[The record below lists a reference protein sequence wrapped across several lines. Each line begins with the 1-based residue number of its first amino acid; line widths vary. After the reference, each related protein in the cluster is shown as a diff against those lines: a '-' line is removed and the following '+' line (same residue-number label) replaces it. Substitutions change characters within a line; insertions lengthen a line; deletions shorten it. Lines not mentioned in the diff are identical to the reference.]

1 MSEGQAASQERPDA
15 EHEARTLDETLRRL
29 HEGRDEVTKIVV
41 GQEEV
46 VDEVITALLSGGHV
60 LIESAPGL
68 GKTLLVRTLGR
79 VFGLKFSRVQFTPD
93 LMPADITGTFALVP
107 GQQGAMETRFQPGP
121 IFAQMVLAD
130 EINRATP
137 KTQSALLEAMQE
149 GTVTVMGSE
158 YELPSP
164 CFVLATQNPIEMEG
178 TYVLPEAQ
186 IDRFLFKVMLP
197 FPSQDVLEAIVETT
211 TGADVL
217 QAPEVLKPFDILNL
231 QRWTRE
237 VPLSSELR
245 AMIARFVRATQPH
258 LDEAPEMVRSY
269 VRYGVSPRGAQ
280 SLVLASK
287 ARALMAGRHAVSID
301 DVRAVAM
308 PALRHRIQT
317 NYEAD
322 ANRIDVDDVIQAI
335 LDSVVAQAA

>member
-1 MSEGQAASQERPDA
+1 MDDRTDNPNEATSTNGEVMNLQNTLER
-15 EHEARTLDETLRRL
+15 LK
-29 HEGRDEVTKIVV
+29 EGRDAVTKVVV
-41 GQEEV
+41 GQDSV

-60 LIESAPGL
+60 LIESSPGL

-107 GQQGAMETRFQPGP
+107 GDQGAMTSKFQPGP

-158 YELPSP
+158 YELPAP
-164 CFVLATQNPIEMEG
+164 FFVLATQNPIEMEG

-186 IDRFLFKVMLP
+186 IDRFLFKVLLP
-197 FPSQDVLEAIVETT
+197 FPSQAVLESIVETT
-211 TGADVL
+211 TGVQL
-217 QAPEVLKPFDILNL
+217 QDAPEVLTPADVLNL

-245 AMIARFVRATQPH
+245 ANIARFVRATQPD
-258 LDEAPEMVRSY
+258 LPEAPDMVRRF

-287 ARALMAGRHAVSID
+287 ARALMAGRHAVSMD
-301 DVRAVAM
+301 DVHAVAR

-322 ANRIDVDDVIQAI
+322 ANEIHVDDIIQTI
-335 LDSVVAQAA
+335 LDSVAATAA